1 MKFARRHIFES
12 LTFGVVT
19 IVSLSIAPSVS
30 AQTTANTQRPPTFA
44 FPEVQSMIPTGDPKA
59 TGSTKSEATATTVS
73 RSRGRQISSGRAT
86 YYEHPGRTASGEPYN
101 PNGLTAA
108 HHSLPFGTRVTVVNK
123 TNGRAVV
130 VRITDRTNQ
139 KTNARRPYVID
150 LSRRSAH
157 AIGISSVGMVALY
170 QAD

>member
-1 MKFARRHIFES
+1 M
-12 LTFGVVT
+12 
-19 IVSLSIAPSVS
+19 
-30 AQTTANTQRPPTFA
+30 
-44 FPEVQSMIPTGDPKA
+44 
-59 TGSTKSEATATTVS
+59 
-73 RSRGRQISSGRAT
+73 SSGRAT